1 MTLILTGGSKGGAFG
16 VFKGYVVLLHWFYD
30 SNFYKIYHFRLI
42 FHIFFSLLNLYIYQ
56 NFQEID
62 PKWHCDKSWVK
73 SKNCVQNSTDYFRK
87 WDKTASL
94 AWVWREFDASLM
106 RVWSSLRWCEFG
118 ASLVR
123 VWREFGASLVRVWL
137 MRVWCK
143 DDARSMRAWCA
154 FARRLVVMLM

>member
-16 VFKGYVVLLHWFYD
+16 VFKGYVVMLHWFYD

-94 AWVWREFDASLM
+94 AWVWREFDASLT
-106 RVWSSLRWCEFG
+106 RVWCEFDHHYVGASLVRVWCEFG
-118 ASLVR
+118 ASL
-123 VWREFGASLVRVWL
+123 A
-137 MRVWCK
+137 RVWCGF
-143 DDARSMRAWCA
+143 DWCEFDARMTQGRCA
-154 FARRLVVMLM
+154 LGVRLRDG